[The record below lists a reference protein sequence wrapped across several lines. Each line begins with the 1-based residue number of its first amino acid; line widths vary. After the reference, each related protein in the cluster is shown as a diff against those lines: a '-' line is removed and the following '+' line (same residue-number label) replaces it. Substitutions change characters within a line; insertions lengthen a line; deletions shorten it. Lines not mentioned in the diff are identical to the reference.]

1 MKKILVIEDEPT
13 IRDLIA
19 DLLEAE
25 GFVSICAHDGAT
37 GLKLADEEQPDLI
50 LCDIMMPAMDGYAV
64 LEALRQ
70 NLRTAALPF
79 IFLTAKADKPNVR
92 RGMVLGADDYITKPF
107 GREELLDAIRARLR
121 KQAIQSSLL
130 QLKGSASAVPSRT
143 IKVARLRQAIEGGE
157 FLVEYQ
163 PQVKADTRT
172 IVSAEALIRWRS
184 PDLGTIS
191 PGKFIPLAEET
202 ELIIQLGEWVLQT
215 VCRQATEWHQRGVPM
230 SRLAVN
236 LSSVQFR
243 RSDLPKMVRHVL
255 EETGLPATMLDL
267 ELTESLLIQNVD
279 EAIAKLNELRSLGVR
294 ISIDDF
300 GTGYASLG
308 YLQHFPFDILKL
320 DQCFVRNVDSNPK
333 NAAITIALIQMAH
346 SLGLQV
352 IAEGVE
358 TEAEREFLLQNNCDI
373 MQGYLFG
380 RSLPPQDLEK
390 RILS

>member
-25 GFVSICAHDGAT
+25 DFISLCAQDGAT
-37 GLKLADEEQPDLI
+37 GLKLAVEEQPDLI
-50 LCDIMMPAMDGYAV
+50 LCDIMMPEMDGYSV
-64 LEALRQ
+64 LTALRQ

-79 IFLTAKADKPNVR
+79 IFLTAKADKPDVR

-107 GREELLDAIRARLR
+107 GRDELLDAIHARLKKHR
-121 KQAIQSSLL
+121 VQTELSSLS
-130 QLKGSASAVPSRT
+130 GPSSTVSRRT
-143 IKVARLRQAIEGGE
+143 IKVARLRQAIESGE
-157 FLVEYQ
+157 FFVEYQ
-163 PQVKADTRT
+163 PQVHAESGR
-172 IVSAEALIRWRS
+172 IVSAEALVRWRS
-184 PDLGTIS
+184 PEMGLVS
-191 PGKFIPLAEET
+191 PGEFIPLAEET
-202 ELIIQLGEWVLQT
+202 ELIIQLGEWVLTT
-215 VCRQATEWHQRGVPM
+215 VCHQATAWQQRGVPI

-236 LSSVQFR
+236 LSSVQFKR
-243 RSDLPKMVRHVL
+243 ADLPQQVERVL
-255 EETGLPATMLDL
+255 EETGLPPNMLDL
-267 ELTESLLIQNVD
+267 ELTESLLIQNV
-279 EAIAKLNELRSLGVR
+279 EMAIAKLNEIRALGIRV
-294 ISIDDF
+294 SIDDF

-320 DQCFVRNVDSNPK
+320 DQCFVRDVDSNPK

-358 TEAEREFLLQNNCDI
+358 TVGERDFLLRHNCDI

-380 RSLPPQDLEK
+380 RSLPPGELEQLL
-390 RILS
+390 LS